1 MGLHN
6 IAVFCGSSTGFK
18 KVYQEAAMG
27 LGNYFVQHN
36 IGLVYGGGKIGIMG
50 AISNKMI
57 EQGGKVVGIIPELL
71 EKEEVVNKGA
81 TEVHV
86 TKTMSER
93 KMKMSQMINGYI
105 TLPGGYGTLDEL
117 FEALTL
123 QQLYIET
130 KPVGILNVNG
140 FFDYTIKQ
148 LDFMVEEGFLKPDN
162 RKMLL
167 VDETVEGL
175 MEKMKNY
182 KAPEKS
188 NIINKVVK

>member
-6 IAVFCGSSTGFK
+6 IAVFCGSSIGFNNLYRDSAK
-18 KVYQEAAMG
+18 E
-27 LGNYFVQHN
+27 LGEYFVQHK
-36 IGLVYGGGKIGIMG
+36 IGLVYGGAKIGLMG
-50 AISNKMI
+50 AISNTMI
-57 EQGGKVVGIIPELL
+57 EQGGNVIGIIPGLL
-71 EKEEVVNKGA
+71 EKEEVINKEA
-81 TEVHV
+81 SEVYV

-93 KMKMSQMINGYI
+93 KMKMSQMVEAYI
-105 TLPGGYGTLDEL
+105 ALPGGYGTLDEL
-117 FEALTL
+117 FEVLTL

-140 FFDYTIKQ
+140 FFDHTIKQ

-167 VDETVEGL
+167 VDETVNGL
-175 MEKMKNY
+175 MEKIKNY

-188 NIINKVVK
+188 NIINKVVR

>member
-1 MGLHN
+1 MGLNN
-6 IAVFCGSSTGFK
+6 IAVFCGSSIGFK
-18 KVYQEAAMG
+18 DVYKDSAIE
-27 LGNYFVQHN
+27 LGNYFVENN

-57 EQGGKVVGIIPELL
+57 EQDGKVIGIIPGLL

-81 TEVHV
+81 TEIHV

-93 KMKMSQMINGYI
+93 KMKMSQMIDAYI
-105 TLPGGYGTLDEL
+105 ALPGGYGTLDEL

-148 LDFMVEEGFLKPDN
+148 LDFMVEEGFLKSDN

-175 MEKMKNY
+175 MEKIRNY
-182 KAPEKS
+182 NVPEKT
-188 NIINKVVK
+188 NIINKVVN